1 LNVITEPAFYA
12 LAVPA
17 VLLTGLSK
25 SGFSGIGTLSVPLLT
40 LVVTAPQAVI
50 IMLPLLLLADVLGLI
65 GFRGSIDRAILKLAI
80 PAGLVGILLG
90 WLLFKYVNTNILKAV
105 IGLEAIIFAVQKL
118 LEGRSA
124 WTGPGLP
131 LNKPKAAFFSVL
143 AGFASFLS
151 HTGSPPMMQF
161 MLPMKMDR
169 MVMVGTL
176 AWFFAFIN
184 FSKLLPYGQLGLIQ
198 ITELTTSLLLLPCI
212 PIGYWIGVRL
222 IKKVSQAIFVRLIS
236 ILLLLTGIKLVW
248 DAFS

>member
-1 LNVITEPAFYA
+1 MNIITDPGFYA

-17 VLLTGLSK
+17 VLITGLSK
-25 SGFSGIGTLSVPLLT
+25 GGFSGIGTLSVPLLT

-50 IMLPLLLLADVLGLI
+50 IMLPLLLLADVIGLI
-65 GFRGSIDRAILKLAI
+65 GFRGKIDQAILKLAI
-80 PAGLVGILLG
+80 PAGLIGILLG
-90 WLLFKYVNTNILKAV
+90 WLLFKYVNTNLLKAV

-118 LEGRSA
+118 LEGRNA
-124 WTGPGLP
+124 WTGPGMP

-184 FSKLLPYGQLGLIQ
+184 FSKLIPYSQLGLIQ
-198 ITELTTSLLLLPCI
+198 ITELATSLVLLPCI
-212 PIGYWIGVRL
+212 PLGYWIGVHL
-222 IKKVSQAIFVRLIS
+222 IKKVSQAQFVRIIS
-236 ILLLLTGIKLVW
+236 ILLLLTGVKLVW
-248 DAFS
+248 DAFA

>member
-1 LNVITEPAFYA
+1 LNIITDPGFYA

-17 VLLTGLSK
+17 VLITGLSK
-25 SGFSGIGTLSVPLLT
+25 GGFSGIGTLSVPMLT
-40 LVVTAPQAVI
+40 LVVTAPQAVV
-50 IMLPLLLLADVLGLI
+50 IMLPLLLLADVIGLI
-65 GFRGSIDRAILKLAI
+65 GFRAKIDKAILKLAI
-80 PAGLVGILLG
+80 PSGLVGILLG
-90 WLLFKYVNTNILKAV
+90 WLLFRYVNTNLLKAV
-105 IGLEAIIFAVQKL
+105 IGIEAIIFAVQKL

-131 LNKPKAAFFSVL
+131 LNKPKAAFFSIL

-184 FSKLLPYGQLGLIQ
+184 FSKLIPYGQLGLIQ
-198 ITELTTSLLLLPCI
+198 VAELATSLVLLPCI
-212 PIGYWIGVRL
+212 PLGYWIGVHL
-222 IKKVSQAIFVRLIS
+222 IKKVSQARFVRIIS
-236 ILLLLTGIKLVW
+236 ILLLVTGIKLVW
-248 DAFS
+248 DAFA

>member
-1 LNVITEPAFYA
+1 LNIITDPGFYA

-17 VLLTGLSK
+17 VLITGLSK
-25 SGFSGIGTLSVPLLT
+25 GGFSGIGTLSVPLLT
-40 LVVTAPQAVI
+40 LVVTAPQAVV
-50 IMLPLLLLADVLGLI
+50 IMLPLLLLADVIGLI
-65 GFRGSIDRAILKLAI
+65 GFRAKIDKAILKLAI
-80 PAGLVGILLG
+80 PSGLVGILLG
-90 WLLFKYVNTNILKAV
+90 WLLFKYVNTNLLKAV
-105 IGLEAIIFAVQKL
+105 IGIEAIIFAIQKL
-118 LEGRSA
+118 SEGRSA

-131 LNKPKAAFFSVL
+131 LNKPKAAFFSIL

-184 FSKLLPYGQLGLIQ
+184 FSKLIPYGQLGLIQ
-198 ITELTTSLLLLPCI
+198 VTEVATSLILLPCI
-212 PIGYWIGVRL
+212 PLGYWIGVHL
-222 IKKVSQAIFVRLIS
+222 VKKVSQAHFVRIIA

-248 DAFS
+248 DAFA